1 MKYEGLAKKII
12 EKVGGEDNVSNLTHC
27 MTRLRFNLKDN
38 TKASEAE
45 VKKID
50 GVVGCV
56 NKGGQFQVIIGTH
69 VQDVYEAIQSI
80 GNFSD
85 GDSSDKSSKDDT
97 KLVAKVLDTIAGIF
111 TPIVGALSGAGM
123 VKAILALSTT
133 FKWLTAD
140 SQTYY
145 ILNFISDSV
154 FYFLPFL
161 LAFSAAKKF
170 KCSPYLAATFAGVLL
185 HPNLTALKAAGEAV
199 HFLGIPVTMAT
210 YSSSVIPIVLIVWF
224 QSYIEKF
231 ARKISP
237 NAVKTFLVPLITI
250 LVVAPVALIGLGPLG
265 AILGNYLAKGFTF
278 LNDRA
283 SWVVPFLVGTFA
295 PLLVMTG
302 MHYSLASVQVAQRA
316 AMGYGTV
323 LAPGMLS
330 SNMSQAAAVFAV
342 SLRAKNKDLKSLA
355 STSAITA
362 FMGITEPALYGV
374 TLKYK
379 RPLVATMIGGAAAG
393 LYAGISG
400 IKTYASGTS
409 SILALP
415 IYIGGD
421 SMSSFYN
428 AIITVIIGA
437 AVAFTVSFILGV
449 KEDDE
454 DNKEEKKAV
463 EPLNKKTVINA
474 PLKGVVVPLS
484 QVDDDAFSS
493 EAMGKGVAIIP
504 DEGKVYSPFS
514 GKIAALF
521 STKHALGLVS
531 DDGVEVLIHVGIDT
545 VKLDGKHFKT
555 TFKSGDV
562 IKEGDLLLEF
572 DSQAIKEAGYDIITP
587 VIITNSD
594 RFLEVVE
601 TEDTI
606 ADTSKGLITVIR

>member
-1 MKYEGLAKKII
+1 MKYENLAKQII
-12 EKVGGEDNVSNLTHC
+12 EKVGGADNVSNLTHC
-27 MTRLRFNLKDN
+27 MTRLRFNLKDDKMAN
-38 TKASEAE
+38 EAE

-80 GNFSD
+80 GNFTDGNSSNKSD
-85 GDSSDKSSKDDT
+85 NKDG
-97 KLVAKVLDTIAGIF
+97 KIVAKVLDTIAGIF

-133 FKWLTAD
+133 FGWLTSS

-170 KCSPYLAATFAGVLL
+170 NCSPYLAATFAGVLL
-185 HPNLTALKAAGEAV
+185 HPNLVALKTAGEAV

-210 YSSSVIPIVLIVWF
+210 YSSSVIPIILIVWF

-237 NAVKTFLVPLITI
+237 NAIKTFLVPLITI
-250 LVVAPVALIGLGPLG
+250 LVVAPVALTALGPLG
-265 AILGNYLAKGFTF
+265 AILGGYLAKGFTF

-283 SWVVPFLVGTFA
+283 SWVVPFLVGTLA

-330 SNMSQAAAVFAV
+330 SNMAQAAATLAV
-342 SLRAKNKDLKSLA
+342 SIRAKNKNLKSLA

-379 RPLVATMIGGAAAG
+379 RPLVATMIGGGAAG
-393 LYAGISG
+393 LYAGITG

-409 SILALP
+409 SILSLP
-415 IYIGGD
+415 IYIGGGN
-421 SMSSFYN
+421 MSSFYN
-428 AIITVIIGA
+428 AIITAGIAIVVSFSI
-437 AVAFTVSFILGV
+437 SFILGV

-454 DNKEEKKAV
+454 NNKEEKVV

-504 DEGKVYSPFS
+504 DEGKLYSPFS
-514 GKIAALF
+514 GKVAAIF
-521 STKHALGLVS
+521 NTKHAIGLVS
-531 DDGVEVLIHVGIDT
+531 DDGVEILIHVGIDT
-545 VKLDGKHFKT
+545 VKLEGKYFKT
-555 TFKSGDV
+555 TLKTGDAV
-562 IKEGDLLLEF
+562 KEGDLLLEF

-587 VIITNSD
+587 VIITNTD
-594 RFLEVVE
+594 KFLEVIE

-606 ADTSKGLITVIR
+606 ADTNKGLITVIR

>member
-1 MKYEGLAKKII
+1 MKYENLAKQII
-12 EKVGGEDNVSNLTHC
+12 EKVGGADNVSNLTHC
-27 MTRLRFNLKDN
+27 MTRLRFNLKDDKMAN
-38 TKASEAE
+38 EAE

-80 GNFSD
+80 GNFTDGNSSNKSD
-85 GDSSDKSSKDDT
+85 NKDG
-97 KLVAKVLDTIAGIF
+97 KIVAKVLDTIAGIF

-133 FKWLTAD
+133 FGWLTSS

-170 KCSPYLAATFAGVLL
+170 NCSPYLAATFAGVLL
-185 HPNLTALKAAGEAV
+185 HPNLVALKTAGEAV

-210 YSSSVIPIVLIVWF
+210 YSSSVIPIILIVWF

-237 NAVKTFLVPLITI
+237 NAIKTFLVPLITI
-250 LVVAPVALIGLGPLG
+250 LVVAPVALTALGPLG
-265 AILGNYLAKGFTF
+265 AILGGYLAKGFTF

-283 SWVVPFLVGTFA
+283 SWVVPFLVGTLA

-330 SNMSQAAAVFAV
+330 SNMAQAAAILAV
-342 SLRAKNKDLKSLA
+342 SIRAKNKNLKSLA

-379 RPLVATMIGGAAAG
+379 RPLVATMIGGGAAG
-393 LYAGISG
+393 LYAGITG

-409 SILALP
+409 SILSLP
-415 IYIGGD
+415 IYIGGGN
-421 SMSSFYN
+421 MSSFYN
-428 AIITVIIGA
+428 AIITAGIAIV
-437 AVAFTVSFILGV
+437 VSFSISFVLGV
-449 KEDDE
+449 KEEDE
-454 DNKEEKKAV
+454 NNKEEKVV

-504 DEGKVYSPFS
+504 DEGKLYSPFS
-514 GKIAALF
+514 GKVAAIF
-521 STKHALGLVS
+521 NTKHAIGLVS
-531 DDGVEVLIHVGIDT
+531 EDGVEVLIHVGIDT
-545 VKLDGKHFKT
+545 VKLEGKYFKT
-555 TFKSGDV
+555 TLKTGDAV
-562 IKEGDLLLEF
+562 KEGDLLLEF

-587 VIITNSD
+587 VIITNTD
-594 RFLEVVE
+594 KFLEVIE

-606 ADTSKGLITVIR
+606 ADTNKGLITVIR

>member
-1 MKYEGLAKKII
+1 MKYENLAKQII
-12 EKVGGEDNVSNLTHC
+12 EKVGGADNVSNLTHC
-27 MTRLRFNLKDN
+27 MTRLRFNLKDDKMAN
-38 TKASEAE
+38 EAE

-80 GNFSD
+80 GNFTD
-85 GDSSDKSSKDDT
+85 GDSSNKSDNKDG
-97 KLVAKVLDTIAGIF
+97 KIVAKVLDTIAGIF

-133 FKWLTAD
+133 FGWLTSS

-170 KCSPYLAATFAGVLL
+170 NCSPYLAATFAGVLL
-185 HPNLTALKAAGEAV
+185 HPNLVALKTAGEAV

-210 YSSSVIPIVLIVWF
+210 YSSSVIPIILIVWF

-237 NAVKTFLVPLITI
+237 NAIKTFLVPLITI
-250 LVVAPVALIGLGPLG
+250 LVVAPVALTALGPLG
-265 AILGNYLAKGFTF
+265 AILGGYLAKGFTF

-283 SWVVPFLVGTFA
+283 SWVVPFLVGTLA

-330 SNMSQAAAVFAV
+330 SNMAQAAATLAV
-342 SLRAKNKDLKSLA
+342 SIRAKNKDLKSLA

-379 RPLVATMIGGAAAG
+379 RPLVATMIGGGAAG
-393 LYAGISG
+393 LYAGITG

-409 SILALP
+409 SILSLP
-415 IYIGGD
+415 IYIGGGN
-421 SMSSFYN
+421 MSSFYN
-428 AIITVIIGA
+428 AIITAGIAIVVSFSI
-437 AVAFTVSFILGV
+437 SFILGV

-454 DNKEEKKAV
+454 NNKEEKVV

-504 DEGKVYSPFS
+504 DEGKLYSPFS
-514 GKIAALF
+514 GKVAAIF
-521 STKHALGLVS
+521 NTKHAIGLVS

-545 VKLDGKHFKT
+545 VKLEGKYFKT
-555 TFKSGDV
+555 TLKTGDAV
-562 IKEGDLLLEF
+562 KEGDLLLEF

-587 VIITNSD
+587 VIITNTD
-594 RFLEVVE
+594 KFLEVLE

-606 ADTSKGLITVIR
+606 ADTNKGLITVIR

>member
-1 MKYEGLAKKII
+1 MKYENLAKQII
-12 EKVGGEDNVSNLTHC
+12 EKVGGTDNVSNLTHC
-27 MTRLRFNLKDN
+27 MTRLRFNLKDDA
-38 TKASEAE
+38 KASETE

-69 VQDVYEAIQSI
+69 VQDVYEAIQTI

-85 GDSSDKSSKDDT
+85 GGSSKPSDDED
-97 KLVAKVLDTIAGIF
+97 KKVVAKVLDTIAGIF

-133 FKWLTAD
+133 FGWLTAD

-145 ILNFISDSV
+145 ILNFISDAV

-161 LAFSAAKKF
+161 IAFSAAKKF
-170 KCSPYLAATFAGVLL
+170 NCSPYLAATFAGVLL
-185 HPNLTALKAAGEAV
+185 HPNLGALKTAGEAV

-210 YSSSVIPIVLIVWF
+210 YSSSVIPIILIVWF

-231 ARKISP
+231 AKKISP

-250 LVVAPVALIGLGPLG
+250 LVVAPVALIALGPLG
-265 AILGNYLAKGFTF
+265 AILGSYLAKGFTF

-283 SWVVPFLVGTFA
+283 SWVVPLLVGTFA

-302 MHYSLASVQVAQRA
+302 MHYSLASVQVTQRA

-330 SNMSQAAAVFAV
+330 SNMAQAAAVLAV

-355 STSAITA
+355 STVSITA
-362 FMGITEPALYGV
+362 FMGVTEPALYGV

-379 RPLVATMIGGAAAG
+379 RPLIATMIGGGAAG
-393 LYAGISG
+393 LYAGLTG

-428 AIITVIIGA
+428 AIVTVVIGA
-437 AVAFTVSFILGV
+437 VVGFVVSFILGV

-454 DNKEEKKAV
+454 DNKEEKKVV

-474 PLKGVVVPLS
+474 PIKGVVVPLS

-493 EAMGKGVAIIP
+493 EAMGKGVAILP
-504 DEGKVYSPFS
+504 EEGKVHAPFS

-521 STKHALGLVS
+521 NTKHAIGLIS
-531 DDGVEVLIHVGIDT
+531 DDGVEILIHVGIDT

-555 TFKSGDV
+555 TFKVGDSV
-562 IKEGDLLLEF
+562 KEGDLLLEF
-572 DSQAIKEAGYDIITP
+572 DSKAIKEAGYDIITP
-587 VIITNSD
+587 VIITNTD
-594 RFLEVVE
+594 KFLEVIE

-606 ADTSKGLITVIR
+606 ADTNKGLITVIR